1 MKLVSRIIF
10 VAVLA
15 ALGFWLWTV
24 LFPSPE
30 KIIRKQLAGLA
41 DDVSFSQDENDL
53 VKLAHAQGV
62 ANFFTSTVEV
72 DVTVPRR
79 GEQTLVGRDQITQAA
94 LASRQE
100 ATDLKLKFP
109 DINITVAPDKNS
121 AVADV
126 TVDATISGERDAVLE
141 EVKITFQKVDGKW
154 LISKV
159 ESVPVVS

>member
-1 MKLVSRIIF
+1 MKLVSRIIL
-10 VAVLA
+10 VVVLA
-15 ALGFWLWTV
+15 ALGFWLWMA

-30 KIIRKQLAGLA
+30 KIIRKQLVGLA
-41 DDVSFSQDENDL
+41 DDVSFSQDQNNL
-53 VKLAHAQGV
+53 IKLAHAQSV
-62 ANFFTSTVEV
+62 ADYFTSTVEI
-72 DVTVPRR
+72 DITVPNH
-79 GEQTLVGRDQITQAA
+79 GEQAMAGRDQITQVA
-94 LASRQE
+94 LLSRQE

-126 TVDATISGERDAVLE
+126 TVDATISGERDAVLQ

-159 ESVPVVS
+159 ASVPVVS